1 MPRAHCWEQPIMNRV
16 AAIFDLDGVIVL
28 SARLHEL
35 SWNELAKNHGYPL
48 PTIPRLG
55 SLGVKTEYVISEMLE
70 WTRDP
75 VVIRR
80 LTIEKE
86 EIFRQMVAQMGIEPV
101 PGVQAF
107 VRTMHARNTPLAVGS
122 SAPREN
128 IDVCLA
134 VLGIREAFSVFISG
148 SDVTRGKP
156 APDIF
161 LAAAH
166 RLGVPPQRCVVFE
179 DAPAGVAAA
188 KAAGMR
194 VVGVLTAHPASA
206 LVGADRFIRDFT
218 ELADEDDP
226 LRTVNVVAGL

>member
-1 MPRAHCWEQPIMNRV
+1 MTFC

-35 SWNELAKNHGYPL
+35 SWNKLAENHGYPA
-48 PTIPRLG
+48 PAIPRIG
-55 SLGVKTEYVISEMLE
+55 SLGVKTEYVISEMLK
-70 WTRDP
+70 WTDDP
-75 VVIRR
+75 ECIRR

-86 EIFRQMVAQMGIEPV
+86 NIFRDMVREMGIDAV
-101 PGVQAF
+101 RGVQDF
-107 VRTMHARNTPLAVGS
+107 IHRMHRRGVPLAVGS

-128 IDVCLA
+128 IEVSLA
-134 VLGIREAFSVFISG
+134 ALGIREAFRVIVSG
-148 SDVTRGKP
+148 GDVSHGKP

-161 LAAAH
+161 LTAAQ
-166 RLGVPPQRCVVFE
+166 RLGISPAQCVVFE

-194 VVGVLTAHPASA
+194 VIGVLTAHSEAV

-218 ELADEDDP
+218 ELVEDMDLLQP
-226 LRTVNVVAGL
+226 LGTVVVC